1 MGSTFNR
8 NGKWSTSKSNKIFTS
23 RNQKMAELGFTPK
36 LSVKSD
42 MLSCSTQA
50 GWHLVPGPWTLWSH
64 DIMPR
69 WFFFFFFK
77 YSLRVLG
84 MKNRRLDPI
93 CVCFSIRKLTSLLVL
108 SVCHLHLRGVL
119 SHVPL
124 FPINWSQISY
134 SWHLVTFRFDYFSS
148 GVGAS
153 LFIGSWVFLN
163 TYSI

>member
-1 MGSTFNR
+1 
-8 NGKWSTSKSNKIFTS
+8 
-23 RNQKMAELGFTPK
+23 
-36 LSVKSD
+36 
-42 MLSCSTQA
+42 
-50 GWHLVPGPWTLWSH
+50 
-64 DIMPR
+64 
-69 WFFFFFFK
+69 
-77 YSLRVLG
+77 

-124 FPINWSQISY
+124 FPINWSHISY
-134 SWHLVTFRFDYFSS
+134 SWHLVTFRFDFFSS

-153 LFIGSWVFLN
+153 FFIGSWVFLN